1 MFGLYQRNIASM
13 KCILKPFSESETNWA
28 QNIKQKQH
36 LNENFNRTQAKNRWS
51 NICIYV
57 FKWIRF
63 EYIMLYCWIGGRVYN
78 MLPFVNKTSTI
89 PQYFRFFF
97 EDTVSDYADSM
108 KNFQN
113 GVKWSIYVYVFYWLY
128 GSYHRYTLG
137 YTSIYV

>member
-78 MLPFVNKTSTI
+78 ILPFVNKTSTI
-89 PQYFRFFF
+89 PHYFR
-97 EDTVSDYADSM
+97 
-108 KNFQN
+108 NFLKTWSQITLILWKISKMVQN
-113 GVKWSIYVYVFYWLY
+113 G
-128 GSYHRYTLG
+128 RYT
-137 YTSIYV
+137 YTCVTDYMDHIIDML